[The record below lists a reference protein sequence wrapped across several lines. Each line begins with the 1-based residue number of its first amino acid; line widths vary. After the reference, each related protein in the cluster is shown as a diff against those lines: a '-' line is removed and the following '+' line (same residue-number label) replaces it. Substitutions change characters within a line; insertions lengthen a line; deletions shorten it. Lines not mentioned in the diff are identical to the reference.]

1 MVVKKLSREQLTDSV
16 ALVIGTR
23 PGIVK
28 FAPIIR
34 ELEERKMPYFTIHTG
49 QHYSYNM
56 DEIFFRE
63 LGIPLPDYCNP
74 LTRLQTLHGAQ
85 TAEMLRFVEAV
96 LLDRRPTSVIVG
108 GDANTNLAG
117 ALATRK
123 LGLTLYHLEAG
134 LRSRDWRMPEEHNRV
149 VIDHI
154 SDVLLAPT
162 AHAARN
168 LNGENVQGDIR
179 VVGNTIVDAVLQNV
193 ELASKSTLMEGR
205 KLPTPYGV
213 LTIHREETVD
223 HWLSVIKLLDTIRD
237 FLHAIEVPVV
247 FPVHPRTMDKFI
259 KEAGYKRL
267 MANRWIKVM
276 EPLGYLD
283 FLNLLH
289 NAQFVMTDSGGV
301 QEEACILKVPC
312 LTLRNNTERPE
323 TVDVGA
329 NWLVGEDGKELTVQL
344 YDEMLNWPRWLNPFG
359 DGTTSKQICDLLE
372 ERKG

>member
-1 MVVKKLSREQLTDSV
+1 MKKLNRDQLNESV
-16 ALVIGTR
+16 ALVVGTR

-34 ELEERKMPYFTIHTG
+34 ELRARSMPYFVIHTG

-63 LGIPLPDYCNP
+63 LKIPLPDYCNP
-74 LTRLQTLHGAQ
+74 LTKLQIHHGAQ

-96 LLDRRPTSVIVG
+96 LLDRRPSSVIVG

-162 AHAARN
+162 DHAARN
-168 LNGENVQGDIR
+168 LNGENVQGDIH

-193 ELASKSTLMEGR
+193 ELARKESTIIE
-205 KLPTPYGV
+205 TPRFPKRYGV
-213 LTIHREETVD
+213 LTIHREEIVD
-223 HWLSVIKLLDTIRD
+223 HWKSMQKLLRAVVN
-237 FLHAIEVPVV
+237 FLHDINTEVI
-247 FPVHPRTMDKFI
+247 FPIHPRTVDRLMDT
-259 KEAGYKRL
+259 GYKKMMMHELIRP
-267 MANRWIKVM
+267 M

-283 FLNLLH
+283 FLNVLS

-312 LTLRNNTERPE
+312 FTLRDNTERPE
-323 TVDVGA
+323 TVEVGA
-329 NWLVGEDGKELTVQL
+329 NIIVGEDGSGLTREAYVAMTKEP
-344 YDEMLNWPRWLNPFG
+344 DWRHPFG
-359 DGTTSKQICDLLE
+359 YGDTAQQICDLLE
-372 ERKG
+372 ARE

>member
-1 MVVKKLSREQLTDSV
+1 MKKLSRDQLTESV

-34 ELEERKMPYFTIHTG
+34 ELEARKMSYFTIHTG
-49 QHYSYNM
+49 QHYSYSM
-56 DEIFFRE
+56 DEIFFKE
-63 LGIPLPDYCNP
+63 LKIPLPDHCNP
-74 LTRLQTLHGAQ
+74 LTRLQIYHGAQ

-96 LLDRRPTSVIVG
+96 LLDRRPSSVIVG

-162 AHAARN
+162 DHAARN
-168 LNGENVQGDIR
+168 LNGENVQGEIH
-179 VVGNTIVDAVLQNV
+179 VVGNTIVDAVRQNV
-193 ELASKSTLMEGR
+193 KLARKESTIIESR
-205 KLPTPYGV
+205 NFPKRYGI
-213 LTIHREETVD
+213 LTIHREEAVD
-223 HWLSVIKLLDTIRD
+223 NSIKKLLRAVGN
-237 FLHAIEVPVV
+237 FLHDINTEVI
-247 FPVHPRTMDKFI
+247 FPMHPRTMDKLT
-259 KEAGYKRL
+259 KEAGYEEVISHKLIRP
-267 MANRWIKVM
+267 M

-283 FLNLLH
+283 FLNILSR
-289 NAQFVMTDSGGV
+289 AQFVMTDSGGV

-312 LTLRNNTERPE
+312 FTLRDNTERPE
-323 TVDVGA
+323 TVAVGA
-329 NWLVGEDGKELTVQL
+329 NEIVGEDGRGLTKEMYVAMTKEPDWEQ
-344 YDEMLNWPRWLNPFG
+344 PFG
-359 DGTTSKQICDLLE
+359 YGDSAQQICDLLE
-372 ERKG
+372 GRE